1 MAMNKVLRSGQVE
14 IMEIPVAAFTQM
26 FFDVQLLAKMHQDLI
41 RMYEQ
46 ESVLKKHHKA
56 YLHIRDA
63 ADEMCRADK
72 EAVALI
78 LDHYQNPKR
87 YMGQANCFHNRM
99 MEKYGE
105 IFGKCDG
112 EDKTP
117 SEKCDLN
124 AFFPSK
130 KCEAGNANAVSAESE
145 KMEKQDA
152 VRRGSEQ
159 ADMDVFDLPHGM
171 VIMSTGTL
179 GTMQDDM
186 LALTFAVDQLVDAFC
201 KIDEG
206 GGYDRNQMNIIT
218 GAASELAR
226 DVFNRWDD
234 ADMAELS

>member
-1 MAMNKVLRSGQVE
+1 MAMNKVLRGGQVE
-14 IMEIPVAAFTQM
+14 IMEIPAAAFTQM

-41 RMYEQ
+41 CMYEQ

-87 YMGQANCFHNRM
+87 YMDQANCFHNRM
-99 MEKYGE
+99 MEKYAC

-145 KMEKQDA
+145 QKEMDA
-152 VRRGSEQ
+152 
-159 ADMDVFDLPHGM
+159 FDLPHGM
-171 VIMSTGTL
+171 VMMSTGTL

>member
-1 MAMNKVLRSGQVE
+1 MAMNKVLRSGRVE
-14 IMEIPVAAFTQM
+14 IMEIPAAAFTQM

-41 RMYEQ
+41 CMYEQ

-87 YMGQANCFHNRM
+87 YMDQANCFHNRM

-130 KCEAGNANAVSAESE
+130 KCDDGNANAVSAESE
-145 KMEKQDA
+145 QKEMDA
-152 VRRGSEQ
+152 
-159 ADMDVFDLPHGM
+159 FDLPHGM
-171 VIMSTGTL
+171 VMMSTGTL